1 MQKAS
6 VRQPLPAVG
15 LLLISSALQVM
26 PMRLTLRP
34 FTFSNG
40 VAIPADTIIALPVHA
55 IHTDEAIYPNAEEF
69 HGFRFSELRNKEG
82 EEKVTGHQPIAT
94 SGELST
100 FGLGKHAW

>member
-1 MQKAS
+1 
-6 VRQPLPAVG
+6 
-15 LLLISSALQVM
+15 M

-40 VAIPADTIIALPVHA
+40 VTIPADTVIALPVHA

-69 HGFRFSELRNKEG
+69 HGFRFSDLRNKEG
-82 EEKVTGHQPIAT
+82 TETVTGPQPIAT

-100 FGLGKHAW
+100 FGLGRHAW